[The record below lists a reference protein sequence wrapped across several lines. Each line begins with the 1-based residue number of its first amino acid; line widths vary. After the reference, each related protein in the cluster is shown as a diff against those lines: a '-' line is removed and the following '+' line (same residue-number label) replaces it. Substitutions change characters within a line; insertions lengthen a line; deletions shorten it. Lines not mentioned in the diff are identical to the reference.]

1 MDGIEYKIGQ
11 LTSEVKGINTRLTK
25 IENKV
30 DNLNVWRWKMVG
42 MILTLGFLSQLA
54 LNLLNVF

>member
-11 LTSEVKGINTRLTK
+11 LTSEVKGINTRLIK